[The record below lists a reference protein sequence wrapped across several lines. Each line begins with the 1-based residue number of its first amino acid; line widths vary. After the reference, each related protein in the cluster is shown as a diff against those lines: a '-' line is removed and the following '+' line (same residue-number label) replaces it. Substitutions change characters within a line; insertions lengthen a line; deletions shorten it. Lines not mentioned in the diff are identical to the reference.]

1 LDADGASLRRGPRLR
16 IPEVAGTDVVTVSA
30 VDRDI
35 WADKGWVDLRPANFA
50 RWQRRF
56 AAMHAAGPPVAG
68 QVVRASSAMD
78 CQYSNSVSQ
87 RSQR

>member
-1 LDADGASLRRGPRLR
+1 MPTLLNTFFTGPS
-16 IPEVAGTDVVTVSA
+16 PG
-30 VDRDI
+30 
-35 WADKGWVDLRPANFA
+35 
-50 RWQRRF
+50 
-56 AAMHAAGPPVAG
+56 AMHAAGPPVAG